1 MRIAARCDTR
11 AVTWRPRDSWLAGA
25 LIALALLLYWSSLRN
40 PPVFDDYQL
49 LAARFQRLE
58 AAPGF
63 GLRWFSTVS
72 FAWIHEAFGADWRWQ
87 RLANVLLH
95 AATAVGLFF
104 LLRRLFDLVLVVPS
118 QNSRAIAWFGAFLFL
133 LHPAAAYGVAYLIQR
148 SIVMATLFCVLSLLL
163 FVEGLVRRQIGW
175 LIASVAAYFLA
186 VYSKEHA
193 VMLPAVAAAL
203 VVLLR
208 RPALPDWRLL
218 LPTFAMFAA
227 IGLLVVIMAKGIL
240 GVQYEPFGDAAA
252 RRLTAA
258 DGGAPSSG
266 GGGASYPISI
276 VNQGYLFFRYLLV
289 WLLPLPGWMSV
300 DLRPA
305 FPAQL
310 FAWPQTAGFLAW
322 LAWPALAAILL
333 LRGGRAGLAGFAML
347 APWLMALTEVA
358 TVRVQEIFVLYRS
371 YLWMVWLPAAL
382 PALLAPLRARWA
394 LAALA
399 IAAAALL
406 LPLHGRLASFA
417 SNLALWDDAVRKIE
431 DPGAPYVER
440 SYRNRGVAYYHSRR
454 FSEARRD
461 FDRALELEPR
471 STEAWI
477 LRGSLFMRTSRNE
490 RALEDFGR
498 ALALAP
504 NDADVLGR
512 RCVVL
517 MYLKRLD
524 EALADCEMSVKLAP
538 RVLDTRVSL
547 GIVQALRGATG
558 EAERHYR
565 FALEIDPP
573 SGIAHYQYGLLLRG
587 LSRGAEARREFE
599 AGCRG
604 GISQACAAAV
614 P

>member
-1 MRIAARCDTR
+1 
-11 AVTWRPRDSWLAGA
+11 VTWRPRDSWLAGV

-40 PPVFDDYQL
+40 PLVFDDYQL
-49 LAARFQRLE
+49 LAARFQRME

-104 LLRRLFDLVLVVPS
+104 LLRRLFDLVRIDPP
-118 QNSRAIAWFGAFLFL
+118 QNAQALAWFGAFLFL

-163 FVEGLVRRQIGW
+163 FVEGLVRRQSGW

-186 VYSKEHA
+186 VFSKEHA

-203 VVLLR
+203 VLLLR

-218 LPTFAMFAA
+218 VPTFAMFVA
-227 IGLLVVIMAKGIL
+227 IGLLVVLMAKGVI

-252 RRLTAA
+252 RRLTSA
-258 DGGAPSSG
+258 DGGAPMLDG
-266 GGGASYPISI
+266 GVPTPDGGRASYPLS
-276 VNQGYLFFRYLLV
+276 VLNQGYLFFRYLLV
-289 WLLPLPGWMSV
+289 WLLPIPGWMSI

-310 FAWPQTAGFLAW
+310 LAWPQAAGFLAW
-322 LAWPALAAILL
+322 LAWPVVATMLL
-333 LRGGRAGLAGFAML
+333 LRGGRAGLAGFAMI

-382 PALLAPLRARWA
+382 PALLASMRARWA
-394 LAALA
+394 LGALVVAAT
-399 IAAAALL
+399 ALL
-406 LPLHGRLASFA
+406 LPLQGRLASFA

-440 SYRNRGVAYYHSRR
+440 SYRNRGVAYYQSKR

-471 STEAWI
+471 STEAWN
-477 LRGSLFMRTSRNE
+477 LRGSLFMRTARYE
-490 RALEDFGR
+490 RAYEDFGR

-524 EALADCEMSVKLAP
+524 EALADCEQSVKLAP

-558 EAERHYR
+558 EAERNYR
-565 FALEIDPP
+565 LAIEIEPS

-587 LSRGAEARREFE
+587 LSRGAEARREFD

-604 GISQACAAAV
+604 GISQSCAAAV

>member
-1 MRIAARCDTR
+1 MN
-11 AVTWRPRDSWLAGA
+11 WRPRDSWLAGA

-40 PPVFDDYQL
+40 PLVFDDYQL
-49 LAARFQRLE
+49 LAARFQRME

-63 GLRWFSTVS
+63 GLRWFSTAS

-95 AATAVGLFF
+95 AATAAGLFF
-104 LLRRLFDLVLVVPS
+104 LLRRLFDLVRIAPP
-118 QNSRAIAWFGAFLFL
+118 QNAQALAWFGAFLFL

-175 LIASVAAYFLA
+175 LIAAVAAYFLA
-186 VYSKEHA
+186 VFSKEHA

-208 RPALPDWRLL
+208 RPSLPEWRLL
-218 LPTFAMFAA
+218 LPPFAMFAA
-227 IGLLVVIMAKGIL
+227 IGLLVVLMAKGVL

-258 DGGAPSSG
+258 DGGAPMLDGGMPSSDG
-266 GGGASYPISI
+266 GKASYPLSV

-289 WLLPLPGWMSV
+289 WLLPMPGWMSI

-310 FAWPQTAGFLAW
+310 FGWPQTAGFLAW
-322 LAWPALAAILL
+322 LAWPVAAAMLL
-333 LRGGRAGLAGFAML
+333 LRGGRAGLAGFAMI

-382 PALLAPLRARWA
+382 PALLAPMRARWA
-394 LAALA
+394 LATLV

-406 LPLHGRLASFA
+406 LPLQGRLGSFA
-417 SNLALWDDAVRKIE
+417 SNLALWDDAVRKLE

-440 SYRNRGVAYYHSRR
+440 SYRNRGVAYYQSKH

-471 STEAWI
+471 STEAWN
-477 LRGSLFMRTSRNE
+477 LRGSLFMRTARYE
-490 RALEDFGR
+490 RAYEDFGR
-498 ALALAP
+498 ALALVP

-524 EALADCEMSVKLAP
+524 EALADCEQSVKLAP
-538 RVLDTRVSL
+538 RVLDTRVSF

-565 FALEIDPP
+565 LAIEIDPS

-587 LSRGAEARREFE
+587 LSRTIEARREFD

-604 GISQACAAAV
+604 GISQSCAAAV

>member
-1 MRIAARCDTR
+1 
-11 AVTWRPRDSWLAGA
+11 L
-25 LIALALLLYWSSLRN
+25 
-40 PPVFDDYQL
+40 
-49 LAARFQRLE
+49 
-58 AAPGF
+58 
-63 GLRWFSTVS
+63 
-72 FAWIHEAFGADWRWQ
+72 
-87 RLANVLLH
+87 
-95 AATAVGLFF
+95 
-104 LLRRLFDLVLVVPS
+104 
-118 QNSRAIAWFGAFLFL
+118 
-133 LHPAAAYGVAYLIQR
+133 
-148 SIVMATLFCVLSLLL
+148 
-163 FVEGLVRRQIGW
+163 VEGLVRQQTRW

-186 VYSKEHA
+186 VFSKEHA

-208 RPALPDWRLL
+208 RPASSDWRLL
-218 LPTFAMFAA
+218 LPPFAMFTA
-227 IGLLVVIMAKGIL
+227 IGLLVVLMAKGVL

-258 DGGAPSSG
+258 DVGVPSPDGGK
-266 GGGASYPISI
+266 ASYPLSI
-276 VNQGYLFFRYLLV
+276 VNQGYLFFRYLLI
-289 WLLPLPGWMSV
+289 WLLPLPGWMSI

-310 FAWPQTAGFLAW
+310 FAWPQMAGFLVW
-322 LAWPALAAILL
+322 LAWPVLAVMLL
-333 LRGGRAGLAGFAML
+333 LRGGRAGLAGFAMI

-371 YLWMVWLPAAL
+371 YLWMVWVPAAL
-382 PALLAPLRARWA
+382 PALLAPLRPRWA

-399 IAAAALL
+399 VAAAALL
-406 LPLHGRLASFA
+406 LPLQDRLATFA
-417 SNLALWDDAVRKIE
+417 SDLALWDDAVRKIE

-440 SYRNRGVAYYHSRR
+440 SYRNRGVAYYKSQR

-471 STEAWI
+471 STEAWS
-477 LRGSLFMRTSRNE
+477 LRGSLFMRTSRYE

-504 NDADVLGR
+504 DDADVLGR
-512 RCVVL
+512 RCVTL

-524 EALADCEMSVKLAP
+524 EALADCERSAKLAP

-565 FALEIDPP
+565 LAIEIDPS
-573 SGIAHYQYGLLLRG
+573 SGIARYQYGLLLRG
-587 LSRGAEARREFE
+587 LSRPAEARREFE

-604 GISQACAAAV
+604 GIPQSCAAAV